1 MIHTIL
7 FDLDG
12 TLLPM
17 DQETFAESYFKGL
30 AKAAAPCG
38 YEPNKLVESVWK
50 GTKAMILNDGSRTNE
65 EAFWQC
71 FVQIY
76 GQEALKDQVIFDRYY
91 ITEFEQV
98 SKVCGF
104 NPKAAQTVRAIKNQ
118 GMRVIL
124 ATNPIFPA
132 VATRARIRWA
142 GLDESDFEFV
152 TSYENSCHC
161 KPNPEYYRDILNR
174 LGIDPEGCLMVGNDA
189 VEDTAAKNLGM
200 DVFLLTDCLI
210 NKGADI
216 TGYPQGSFDDL
227 MAYIEKKK

>member
-1 MIHTIL
+1 
-7 FDLDG
+7 
-12 TLLPM
+12 
-17 DQETFAESYFKGL
+17 
-30 AKAAAPCG
+30 
-38 YEPNKLVESVWK
+38 
-50 GTKAMILNDGSRTNE
+50 
-65 EAFWQC
+65 
-71 FVQIY
+71 
-76 GQEALKDQVIFDRYY
+76 
-91 ITEFEQV
+91 
-98 SKVCGF
+98 
-104 NPKAAQTVRAIKNQ
+104 
-118 GMRVIL
+118 MRVIL

-189 VEDTAAKNLGM
+189 VEDTAAKKLGM

-210 NKGADI
+210 NKGVDI